1 MRAFLTAV
9 RFACVVVIFC
19 ETSILA
25 NEVDSENAED
35 LFNRRIMPIFR
46 SAEPSSCI
54 QCHLSS
60 VDLKE
65 YILPSHEN
73 TFLSLRDQGLIDV
86 ENPTNS
92 KILKLI
98 QMGQKDLDEGAKLIH
113 EKMRQQEFDAFSKW
127 IEAACADAE
136 LVNRSPLSPSQLA
149 KPAKPDEVIRHTRRS
164 SLAESFAK
172 TVWTHRMRC
181 FPCHTPHEMDDSD
194 PRHQAAIKKQQEFAE
209 KHPELVDRLDLFQ
222 RTPEETIDELVRR
235 SRETEPGD
243 YPMLNL
249 EDPTKSL
256 LVLKPMSKL
265 PAKVGENELG
275 PPSSS
280 DPVSHYGGLKLH
292 PNDQTYKAIIKWID
306 DYSQAVHGNYKT
318 VSDLPED
325 LWIGTQQVVR
335 LTSIPESWPVGETVQ
350 IFVHTW
356 DEENQAAS
364 DEPVAFTQGTV
375 TPRHM
380 VNGTLLVIA
389 PRESATGTTS
399 PDPFTPGK
407 FIVKVYR
414 DQHGKI
420 QNAPTLLLGETD
432 LVGTAELDQPKWREG
447 FRFAE
452 QIDASDLK

>member
-1 MRAFLTAV
+1 MRAFLTAA
-9 RFACVVVIFC
+9 RYACFVVLLC
-19 ETSILA
+19 ETSVLA
-25 NEVDSENAED
+25 NDSDPKKAED
-35 LFNRRIMPIFR
+35 VFNQRIMPIFR
-46 SAEPSSCI
+46 SPEPSSCI

-65 YILPSHEN
+65 YILPSHEE

-86 ENPTNS
+86 ETPTDS

-98 QMGQKDLDEGAKLIH
+98 QLGETDLDEGAKLIH
-113 EKMRQQEFDAFSKW
+113 EKLRQQEFEAFANW
-127 IEAACADAE
+127 IEASCADTE

-149 KPAKPDEVIRHTRRS
+149 RPAKPDEVIRHTRRS

-181 FPCHTPHEMDDSD
+181 FPCHTPFEIDESN
-194 PRHQAAIKKQQEFAE
+194 PRHQAVIKKQREFAE

-222 RTPEETIDELVRR
+222 RTPEQTIDELVRR
-235 SRETEPGD
+235 SRQTEPGD

-249 EDPTKSL
+249 EAPTKSL

-265 PAKVGENELG
+265 PAKIGENELG

-306 DYSQAVHGNYKT
+306 DYAQAVHGDYKI
-318 VSDLPED
+318 VSDLPQD

-335 LTSIPESWPVGETVQ
+335 LTNIPESWPVGETVQ
-350 IFVHTW
+350 IFIHTW
-356 DEENQAAS
+356 DEEHQMAS

-375 TPRHM
+375 TPRHL

-389 PRESATGTTS
+389 PRESASETTA
-399 PDPFTPGK
+399 PNPFTPGR
-407 FIVKVYR
+407 FVVKVYR
-414 DQHGKI
+414 DQQGKI
-420 QNAPTLLLGETD
+420 HDEPTLLLDETD
-432 LVGTAELDQPKWREG
+432 LVGTTELDQPKWREG

-452 QIDASDLK
+452 QIDASLLK